1 MITELMTFIDELKE
15 IKKSLDF
22 DNKDNTIDLIDTA
35 VNKYQGEVDAFD
47 KWADEESKKDL
58 EINNLQNMNSPE
70 TQGELF

>member
-58 EINNLQNMNSPE
+58 EISNLQNMNSPE

>member
-58 EINNLQNMNSPE
+58 EINNLDLYNSPE